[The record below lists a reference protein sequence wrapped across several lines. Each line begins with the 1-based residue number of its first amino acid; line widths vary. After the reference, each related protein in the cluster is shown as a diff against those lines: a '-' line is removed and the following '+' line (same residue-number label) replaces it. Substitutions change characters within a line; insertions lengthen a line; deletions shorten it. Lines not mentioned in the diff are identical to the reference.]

1 MPLEGVQHQKANVKK
16 ISSLTFGEVSLW
28 YLAYLT
34 NIVYDPVRRTT
45 IADAKDLGC
54 ILLKPSCQP
63 ACHQVRRARPSQP
76 LWCRTCKLTKI
87 KAITYV
93 ANLTI
98 TLLFAT
104 IAFKELF
111 FPELPILLAPP
122 GRRWGK
128 FCSKFRLNG
137 EVHHFKMHFLSLQK
151 YRPRFFL
158 TFSLKSWNNKN

>member
-1 MPLEGVQHQKANVKK
+1 MSKK
-16 ISSLTFGEVSLW
+16 ISSISVGDISLW
-28 YLAYLT
+28 YSAYLT

-63 ACHQVRRARPSQP
+63 VTKWEGKTKPTSLMQNLQTDKAPSNY
-76 LWCRTCKLTKI
+76 L
-87 KAITYV
+87 YV
-93 ANLTI
+93 VILTI

-111 FPELPILLAPP
+111 FPELPILLAPA

-137 EVHHFKMHFLSLQK
+137 EVHHFKMHILSLQK
-151 YRPRFFL
+151 YRPPIFL

>member
-16 ISSLTFGEVSLW
+16 ISSLSFGEVSLW

-45 IADAKDLGC
+45 IADAKDLGAFC
-54 ILLKPSCQP
+54 WSPAASLSPSGK
-63 ACHQVRRARPSQP
+63 ARPSQA

-93 ANLTI
+93 AILTI

-111 FPELPILLAPP
+111 FPELPILLAPA

-151 YRPRFFL
+151 YRPPIFF
-158 TFSLKSWNNKN
+158 NI